1 MKYIIYIMSD
11 SVINFYSKLE
21 NSHKSTHPKTW
32 KNHHIYHNS
41 MILCIGGTGTGK
53 TNSLIDYLSRSSGEF
68 HKIIICSFSTL
79 DEPLYNFLQEK
90 NDKIEF
96 VNDVEEIPTLAEFDD
111 ETKNKAKSIIF
122 DDFINLTKKEF
133 KKINPFLISGRKY
146 GFTVWL
152 MAQEYTS
159 IPKIITRNINYFIL
173 NRINDNIIIT
183 RSYEIIKN
191 ICNLHNYCKSNNN
204 YLDIVLYNFLKEF
217 NIPYKFHHINYKKNL
232 YKIFFKN

>member
-1 MKYIIYIMSD
+1 MTEIINWYDKIGA
-11 SVINFYSKLE
+11 NNNKKKLPSK
-21 NSHKSTHPKTW
+21 W

-53 TNSLIDYLSRSSGEF
+53 TNSLIDYISRSSGEF
-68 HKIIICSFSTL
+68 YKIIICSFSTL
-79 DEPLYNFLQEK
+79 DEPLYNFLAEK

-96 VNDVEEIPTLAEFDD
+96 VNDVEEIPSLEEFDD
-111 ETKNKAKSIIF
+111 ETKKKPKLIIF

-173 NRINDNIIIT
+173 NRINDNVSID
-183 RSYEIIKN
+183 RIIKN
-191 ICNLHNYCKSNNN
+191 HNLYGVDKDIFKKAYQLATKEPLNFFMIDLKSRDPIDF
-204 YLDIVLYNFLKEF
+204 YRHGFLNFLRLKEDQ
-217 NIPYKFHHINYKKNL
+217 
-232 YKIFFKN
+232 